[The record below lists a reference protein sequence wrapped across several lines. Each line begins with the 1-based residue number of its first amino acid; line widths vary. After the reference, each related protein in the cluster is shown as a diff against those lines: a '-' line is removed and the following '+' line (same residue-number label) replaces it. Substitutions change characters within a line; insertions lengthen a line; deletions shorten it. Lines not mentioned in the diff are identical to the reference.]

1 MVKTPKS
8 VTEPGFNVNVAGTTL
23 FFPLVTSDKFRQGDI
38 RLIVAATGTDWDAWL
53 KLLKKNGLDNAVTR
67 QGFFAVAVQRV
78 RDMDVDSVVAF
89 IDDLPL
95 IGGIELVFP
104 PELEKSEGKQSL
116 PPSEEE
122 TAT

>member
-1 MVKTPKS
+1 MAKTPKS

-38 RLIVAATGTDWDAWL
+38 RLIVAATGTEWETWI
-53 KLLKKNGLDNAVTR
+53 KLLKKHGLDNAVTR
-67 QGFFAVAVQRV
+67 LGFFAVAVQRV
-78 RDMDVDSVVAF
+78 RDLDEDQVVAF

-104 PELEKSEGKQSL
+104 PETNAEGEQSL
-116 PPSEEE
+116 PPPEDE